1 MNRKAYFIFNP
12 YAGKGLIRNHLL
24 DIIDTLTKAGYEVTT
39 YPTQCPKDA
48 IQAAK
53 EKASECDILVCC
65 GGDGTLDEVVTGMM
79 QSGVNRPIGYIPA
92 GSTNDFANS
101 LCLPCNMKEAARVI
115 CDGEEFACD
124 IGTFNDDVF
133 VYVAAF
139 GLFTEVSYET
149 PQEVKNVLGH
159 SAYIIEGMKQLSN
172 IKSHSLRVTYGDQ
185 VIEDEFVFGMIS
197 NSSSIGG
204 FKKLTGKHVEL
215 SDGLF
220 EVTLIKMPRNPLEFN
235 SIVSAL
241 LIEDINTE
249 FMYCFKTDSLT
260 LESLNGEEVAW
271 TLDGEFGGNHVK
283 TQIKNHKGLLKIIVD
298 KEADIK

>member
-1 MNRKAYFIFNP
+1 MNKKAYFIFNP
-12 YAGKGLIRNHLL
+12 YAGKGLIKTHLL
-24 DIIDTLTKAGYEVTT
+24 DIVDTLTKAGYEVTT

-48 IQAAK
+48 ISAAK
-53 EKASECDILVCC
+53 EKASECDILVCS

-101 LCLPCNMKEAARVI
+101 LFLPTDMKEAAEVI
-115 CDGEEFACD
+115 CQGEEFPCD

-149 PQEVKNVLGH
+149 PQEVKNLLGH

-172 IKSHSLRVTYGDQ
+172 IKSYPLRVTYDDK
-185 VIEDEFVFGMIS
+185 VIEDEFVFGMVS

-204 FKKLTGKHVEL
+204 FKRLTGKHVEL

-220 EVTLIKMPRNPLEFN
+220 EVTLIKTPKNPLEFN
-235 SIVSAL
+235 SIISAML
-241 LIEDINTE
+241 LQDIDTE
-249 FMYCFKTDSLT
+249 FMYSFKTDSVT
-260 LESLNGEEVAW
+260 LESLDGGEVAW
-271 TLDGEFGGNHVK
+271 TLDGEFGGNHTK
-283 TQIKNHKGLLKIIVD
+283 AQIQNHKGLLKIMVD
-298 KEADIK
+298 KEADVK